1 MRAGKPSAPQACD
14 NSRSMQNIEL
24 ATCFL
29 FGLAVGMFLAWVLLR
44 PAARQAAERAQA
56 EWAPEKAV
64 LTERLQSREQQYK
77 ELQVS
82 LEDARQKLAETFK
95 ALSAEALQSN
105 NQAFLDLAKTTLE
118 RTQATARGD
127 LDLRQQAIAD
137 LVRPV
142 RESLEKV
149 DGKIQDLEAARAGAY
164 AGLSE
169 QIRALLETQTQ
180 LRSET
185 SRLATA
191 FRAPSVR
198 GRWGEIQLKRVVEMA
213 GMLEYCDFYT
223 QPVATTE
230 DGRLRPDLL
239 VRLPGGKHIVVD
251 AKTPL
256 EAYLAAGE
264 SASEE
269 LRRTL
274 LQDHARQVR
283 AHITTLARKQYWE
296 QFDPAPEFVVLFL
309 PGESFFSAALEAD
322 PSLIETGVGQNIIL
336 ATPTT
341 LIALLRA
348 VAYGWR
354 QENIAQNAAEISRLG
369 KELYK
374 RLADM
379 SGHWDRLGRS
389 LDRAVEAYNHAA
401 GSLESRVLVTARKF
415 EDLETSAF
423 GVVLETPARIDTRPR
438 NLAAPELSAVDGL
451 RSDETADAPELPA
464 VNGHAAEAVIAPE
477 LAVNG
482 HAAEADL
489 LAKV

>member
-1 MRAGKPSAPQACD
+1 MLRTPPRTHPCD
-14 NSRSMQNIEL
+14 NSSSMQSILL

-29 FGLAVGMFLAWVLLR
+29 FGLAIGMVMAWIVLR
-44 PAARQAAERAQA
+44 PAARQAYDRAKAEWEPERA
-56 EWAPEKAV
+56 V
-64 LTERLQSREQQYK
+64 LNERLQNKDQQYK
-77 ELQVS
+77 DLQAA
-82 LEDARQKLAETFK
+82 LDDARQKLGDTFK
-95 ALSAEALQSN
+95 ALSADALQSN
-105 NQAFLDLAKTTLE
+105 NQAFLDLAKTALE
-118 RTQATARGD
+118 RTQETARGD

-142 RESLEKV
+142 RESLDKV
-149 DGKIQDLEAARAGAY
+149 GSKLQEFETARAGVD
-164 AGLSE
+164 AGLSA

-191 FRAPSVR
+191 FRSPSVR
-198 GRWGEIQLKRVVEMA
+198 GRWGEIQLKRVVELA
-213 GMLEYCDFYT
+213 GMLERCDFYS
-223 QPVATTE
+223 QPVATGE

-256 EAYLAAGE
+256 EAYLAA
-264 SASEE
+264 SEATDE
-269 LRRTL
+269 DTRRAL

-283 AHITTLARKQYWE
+283 AHIATLGRKQYWE

-309 PGESFFSAALEAD
+309 PGESFFSAALEGD
-322 PSLIETGVGQNIIL
+322 PSLIEAGAAQQIIL

-348 VAYGWR
+348 VYYGW
-354 QENIAQNAAEISRLG
+354 QQDNIAQNAAEINRLG

-379 SGHWDRLGRS
+379 SGHWDRLGKS
-389 LDRAVEAYNHAA
+389 LERAVEAYNSAA

-415 EDLETSAF
+415 EDLETNAF
-423 GVVLETPARIDTRPR
+423 GVVLESPVPIDIRPR
-438 NLAAPELSAVDGL
+438 RLAAPELSAVGEEPPA
-451 RSDETADAPELPA
+451 DELQERLFR
-464 VNGHAAEAVIAPE
+464 N
-477 LAVNG
+477 
-482 HAAEADL
+482 
-489 LAKV
+489 

>member
-1 MRAGKPSAPQACD
+1 
-14 NSRSMQNIEL
+14 MQNIL
-24 ATCFL
+24 LVACFL
-29 FGLAVGMFLAWVLLR
+29 FGLAIGMLLAWILLR
-44 PAARQAAERAQA
+44 PTARQAYERAKA
-56 EWAPEKAV
+56 EWEPERAV
-64 LTERLQSREQQYK
+64 LNERLQNKEQQYK
-77 ELQVS
+77 ELQAA
-82 LEDARQKLAETFK
+82 LDDARQKLADTFK

-105 NQAFLDLAKTTLE
+105 NQAFLDLAKATLE
-118 RTQATARGD
+118 RTQETARCD
-127 LDLRQQAIAD
+127 LELRQQAIAD

-149 DGKIQDLEAARAGAY
+149 DSKIRELETARSGAY

-169 QIRALLETQTQ
+169 QVRALLETQAQ

-191 FRAPSVR
+191 LRSPSVR

-213 GMLEYCDFYT
+213 GMLEHCDFYS
-223 QPVATTE
+223 QPVTTTE
-230 DGRLRPDLL
+230 EGRLRPDLL
-239 VRLPGGKHIVVD
+239 VRLPGGKYIVVD

-256 EAYLAAGE
+256 EAYLAASE
-264 SASEE
+264 STGDET
-269 LRRTL
+269 RRTL

-283 AHITTLARKQYWE
+283 AHIATLARKQYWE

-322 PSLIETGVGQNIIL
+322 PSLIEAGAGQRVIL

-348 VAYGWR
+348 VAYGWS

-374 RLADM
+374 RLAYM
-379 SGHWDRLGRS
+379 SGHWDRLGKS
-389 LDRAVEAYNHAA
+389 LERAVEAYNEAA

-415 EDLETSAF
+415 EELETSPF
-423 GVVLETPARIDTRPR
+423 GFVLESPQPIDTRPR
-438 NLAAPELSAVDGL
+438 TLAAPES
-451 RSDETADAPELPA
+451 P
-464 VNGHAAEAVIAPE
+464 
-477 LAVNG
+477 
-482 HAAEADL
+482 
-489 LAKV
+489 